1 MEADFED
8 PQNLNEPPVTMRWS
22 DKEVREVV
30 EDPTLFKLWHVP
42 VHSTAVERQIGLGTQ
57 LASNYPVGDG
67 DEGERFEQEMANMK
81 FSHQTVLE
89 FNSRHDYKPHRH
101 PPPMPPPCQAG
112 PRQAP

>member
-1 MEADFED
+1 
-8 PQNLNEPPVTMRWS
+8 MRWS
-22 DKEVREVV
+22 DQEVWDVA
-30 EDPTLFKLWHVP
+30 EDPTRFKLWHVP

-89 FNSRHDYKPHRH
+89 FNSRHNYKPHRH
-101 PPPMPPPCQAG
+101 PLPMPPPCQAG